1 MNLHERLKA
10 IVEASTN
17 PNRRY
22 KELEEFSGITA
33 ATWKTYW
40 TRGTRPSSEMIE
52 AIGSRFPQYCEW
64 LLTGRVSAH
73 FQKDPTK
80 HQEPAKEGEIDL
92 SMLDEPMELTAE
104 QLAED
109 MALAN
114 AIEAMRN
121 ARQVLTK
128 RKARK

>member
-10 IVEASTN
+10 IIEAATN

-52 AIGSRFPQYCEW
+52 AIGNKFPQYCEW
-64 LLTGRVSAH
+64 LLTGKVQAA

-80 HQEPAKEGEIDL
+80 RPGPGEIDL
-92 SMLDEPMELTAE
+92 SVLDEPTEPTEEEIALTS
-104 QLAED
+104 
-109 MALAN
+109 
-114 AIEAMRN
+114 AIEAMQKVQL
-121 ARQVLTK
+121 ALTK
-128 RKARK
+128 RKTKK